1 MAELKQ
7 IPDSSSG
14 SQSNVYC
21 TLNED
26 MRRLPSQKVSLSA
39 GCMWC
44 KRCWIPLMCGM
55 LFVILLTTVSMSFK
69 QQFSK
74 LTEIENAVA
83 NLTASVVLL
92 TSDQQDTIK
101 QQFSKLTEVENAVA
115 NLTASFDLLTSDQQD
130 TNDRLMEMFGNL
142 KADLES
148 RITNLTRWKPVLSC
162 KAGWQ
167 LYLSRCYLFSSIAL
181 DWQKSR
187 DFCLRQEALLLI
199 LGQDTRELNFIVNRV
214 SKLQSHWIGLTDHP
228 TGQWRWIDGSPYIMD
243 SSQWEPGEP
252 NNLAGEDCAEITKSG
267 KLNDGMCSKSFRFI
281 CKAPAKE
288 N

>member
-26 MRRLPSQKVSLSA
+26 MRRIPSQTSQK
-39 GCMWC
+39 GCMWY

-55 LFVILLTTVSMSFK
+55 LFVILLTTVTVSFK

-74 LTEIENAVA
+74 LTEVENAVA

-92 TSDQQDTIK
+92 TSDQQDTSEIL
-101 QQFSKLTEVENAVA
+101 F
-115 NLTASFDLLTSDQQD
+115 LLD
-130 TNDRLMEMFGNL
+130 DRLMEMFGNL

-167 LYLSRCYLFSSIAL
+167 LYLSSCYLFSSTAL
-181 DWQKSR
+181 DWQRSR
-187 DFCLRQEALLLI
+187 DFCRVHEALLLI
-199 LGQDTRELNFIVNRV
+199 LGQDTRERNFIVNRV
-214 SKLQSHWIGLTDHP
+214 SKLQSHWIGLTDHT

-252 NNLAGEDCAEITKSG
+252 NNLAEEDCAEITTSG
-267 KLNDGMCSKSFRFI
+267 KLNDGMCSKSFPFI